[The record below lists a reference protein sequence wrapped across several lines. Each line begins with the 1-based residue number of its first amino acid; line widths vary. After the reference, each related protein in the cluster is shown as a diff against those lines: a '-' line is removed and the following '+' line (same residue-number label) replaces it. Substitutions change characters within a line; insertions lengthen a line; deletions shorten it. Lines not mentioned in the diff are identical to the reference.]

1 MNYIVWLTIASVFAI
16 LLGWLSTKN
25 LTEMKKNGRPRL
37 KYKQVVFDAVAF
49 VMTLVCFVLLILAD
63 FRLVAESIAPF
74 FNLKTEA
81 PYVFSFLIIAAIHAV
96 YFRGLHYLSAGIQ
109 QVTLVNALDDH
120 EQKVELRLRKE
131 YRDGFETEI
140 DSLLAAWETDRE
152 EIILDK
158 DFNIQDVASFSNV
171 KAGKKVLTS
180 EDINAGA
187 DEVDKIVDF
196 RTTRAR

>member
-1 MNYIVWLTIASVFAI
+1 MNYIVWLTIASAFAI
-16 LLGWLSTKN
+16 FLGWLSTKN

-37 KYKQVVFDAVAF
+37 KYKQVAFDALAF
-49 VMTLVCFVLLILAD
+49 VMTLVCFVLLMLAD

-81 PYVFSFLIIAAIHAV
+81 PYVFSFLMIAAIHAV

-109 QVTLVNALDDH
+109 QITLVNALDDYEH
-120 EQKVELRLRKE
+120 KAELRLRKE
-131 YRDGFETEI
+131 YRDGLETEI

-152 EIILDK
+152 ILDK